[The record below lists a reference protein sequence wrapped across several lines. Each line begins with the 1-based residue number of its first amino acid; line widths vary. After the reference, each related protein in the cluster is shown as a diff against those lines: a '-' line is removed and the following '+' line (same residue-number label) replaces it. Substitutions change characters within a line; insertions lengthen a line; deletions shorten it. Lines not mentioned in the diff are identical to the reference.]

1 MYRYGRVIPTLA
13 RNPKGSGTLAKDAYH
28 KVNYQTAGEALNA
41 TRDMMDSE
49 SFMKTWNSTPI
60 PSRTYFFGQYDY
72 IKDAGASWALPV
84 YTSGSD
90 IIVSRSMTGS
100 LVGDIMKPYAEL
112 RDFTRALHNA
122 AVFFETFFAKDKNW
136 KKAYNDIYRGCYINA
151 SSQFDLS
158 SSGWKSDSWK
168 SYERDKVWQEC
179 DSLLRQYIYPKYIGS
194 KPYFDMD
201 VYQFLI
207 NMFNQQVKAE
217 KSDDMNTFCEYMG
230 KLRDYGDGGL
240 STKNRKNLRTI
251 IDTYNYSYDSGMIF
265 TRLLDLPRVE
275 KEFTDDVKKVRD
287 KVSTIISADWNAL
300 WKLSLHNKAMTNSEH
315 MFNMPYYQIPFIYY
329 GKDYNLSNAI
339 NGMSK
344 SHPRANTTEGKTL
357 WERIRGSN
365 SDGSNYEVFDSNNYS
380 YYFKGVHF
388 ILYRVD
394 KFNLSTGSYTIEKKQ
409 SDRSKHP
416 TNLREGNT
424 R

>member
-1 MYRYGRVIPTLA
+1 
-13 RNPKGSGTLAKDAYH
+13 
-28 KVNYQTAGEALNA
+28 
-41 TRDMMDSE
+41 
-49 SFMKTWNSTPI
+49 
-60 PSRTYFFGQYDY
+60 
-72 IKDAGASWALPV
+72 
-84 YTSGSD
+84 
-90 IIVSRSMTGS
+90 
-100 LVGDIMKPYAEL
+100 
-112 RDFTRALHNA
+112 
-122 AVFFETFFAKDKNW
+122 
-136 KKAYNDIYRGCYINA
+136 
-151 SSQFDLS
+151 
-158 SSGWKSDSWK
+158 
-168 SYERDKVWQEC
+168 
-179 DSLLRQYIYPKYIGS
+179 
-194 KPYFDMD
+194 MD

-217 KSDDMNTFCEYMG
+217 KSDDMNTFCEYME

-287 KVSTIISADWNAL
+287 KASTIISADWNAL

-315 MFNMPYYQIPFIYY
+315 MVNMPYYQIPFIYY

-394 KFNLSTGSYTIEKKQ
+394 KFNFSTGSYTIEKNQ

-416 TNLREGNT
+416 TNLRDGNT